1 MKAMI
6 LAAGRGERMR
16 PLTDRIPKP
25 LLPVGGKP
33 LIVWHLEHLARAGLR
48 EVVINHA
55 HLGAQIEAALGDGAR
70 WGLSIR
76 YSPEPEGALETAGG
90 IANALPLLGDEA
102 PFLVINGD
110 IYCDWD
116 VTRAVNALLP
126 DDLAHLVLVPN
137 PPHHP
142 RGDFSLT
149 GTQVGAD
156 IAAAGAQVST
166 FSGIGIYRPQ
176 LFADIRRRASLGGR
190 CGACEMNAHCGGC
203 RARAYGMT
211 GDLMAEDPLCTHTP
225 GKFAGSPLLALQGPG
240 GGPGALGA
248 QAIQYGPESPT
259 TIVWDDAA
267 AARMKRIP
275 AFVRGMVV
283 RAVEE
288 SCRTRGLDRV
298 TIAELEQIRA
308 RMPTP
313 KFFG

>member
-1 MKAMI
+1 MKTMI

-25 LLPVGGKP
+25 LLQVGGKS
-33 LIVWHLEHLARAGLR
+33 LIVWHLERLARAGLR

-137 PPHHP
+137 PPQHSQ
-142 RGDFSLT
+142 GDFSLH
-149 GTQVGAD
+149 GREVGAG
-156 IAAAGAQVST
+156 ATAMAGSDAMIRT
-166 FSGIGIYRPQ
+166 FSGIGVYRPQ
-176 LFADIRRRASLGGR
+176 LFADIRRGQSA
-190 CGACEMNAHCGGC
+190 
-203 RARAYGMT
+203 
-211 GDLMAEDPLCTHTP
+211 PL
-225 GKFAGSPLLALQGPG
+225 APLLRA
-240 GGPGALGA
+240 
-248 QAIQYGPESPT
+248 AIAG
-259 TIVWDDAA
+259 
-267 AARMKRIP
+267 R
-275 AFVRGMVV
+275 
-283 RAVEE
+283 
-288 SCRTRGLDRV
+288 RV
-298 TIAELEQIRA
+298 SGELHTGRWVDVGTPQRLAELDSELRLL
-308 RMPTP
+308 
-313 KFFG
+313 